1 MGRDW
6 EATGGADATAKV
18 LATGKRE
25 SIRTTIQELLKCAP
39 EEDIV
44 NISKDVLN
52 LVPFE
57 DIGEIWKHVDQSFSG
72 CLRLSLNRVIGEEGA
87 YKTWAQYLN
96 ALIFIINGVT
106 PQRSLGIDNFP
117 PLEDSRRPDSTQEQ
131 GNDGEGDTNP
141 NLRATDPYV
150 RTTTGIPMKPVP
162 LLSLLELQANARIR
176 MLANEEHQG

>member
-44 NISKDVLN
+44 NISKDVLD

-87 YKTWAQYLN
+87 Y
-96 ALIFIINGVT
+96 
-106 PQRSLGIDNFP
+106 S
-117 PLEDSRRPDSTQEQ
+117 
-131 GNDGEGDTNP
+131 
-141 NLRATDPYV
+141 
-150 RTTTGIPMKPVP
+150 
-162 LLSLLELQANARIR
+162 
-176 MLANEEHQG
+176 